1 MLTYEQIKRFYDLKL
16 WTKSMVKN
24 AVEKGVLT
32 QEQYREI
39 VGEG

>member
-16 WTKSMVKN
+16 WTKAMVKN

>member
-16 WTKSMVKN
+16 CTKAMVKN

>member
-1 MLTYEQIKRFYDLKL
+1 MLTYEQIKRFYDLEL
-16 WTKSMVKN
+16 WTKAMVKN